1 MELNTMSVP
10 ELEKLLG
17 SMKMNFR
24 LENKGCVK
32 LVADADTKAPA
43 PRKATNVTVKPR
55 ISSTY
60 ASMVMR

>member
-1 MELNTMSVP
+1 MSVP

-17 SMKMNFR
+17 SMKMNFK
-24 LENKGCVK
+24 LEKKGCIK
-32 LVADADTKAPA
+32 LIADAAVKVPA
-43 PRKATNVTVKPR
+43 LRKATNVTVKPR

>member
-17 SMKMNFR
+17 SMKQNFR
-24 LENKGCVK
+24 LEKKGCVK
-32 LVADADTKAPA
+32 LIADAATKAPA
-43 PRKATNVTVKPR
+43 LRKATNVTVRPKLT
-55 ISSTY
+55 STY

>member
-17 SMKMNFR
+17 SMKQNFK
-24 LENKGCVK
+24 LENKGCVR
-32 LVADADTKAPA
+32 LLADAAVRAPA
-43 PRKATNVTVKPR
+43 PRKAANVTVKPR
-55 ISSTY
+55 NSSTY